1 MEWETEPL
9 EVKTTE
15 AELPVTNIHNKQY
28 MPISYLYAALAE
40 NNQYA
45 PLAENN
51 KDNDNCKGVEDEIT
65 RVDSDGESTGVKS

>member
-1 MEWETEPL
+1 
-9 EVKTTE
+9 
-15 AELPVTNIHNKQY
+15 
-28 MPISYLYAALAE
+28 MPIADRYAKLAE

-51 KDNDNCKGVEDEIT
+51 KDNDNCKGVKDEIT